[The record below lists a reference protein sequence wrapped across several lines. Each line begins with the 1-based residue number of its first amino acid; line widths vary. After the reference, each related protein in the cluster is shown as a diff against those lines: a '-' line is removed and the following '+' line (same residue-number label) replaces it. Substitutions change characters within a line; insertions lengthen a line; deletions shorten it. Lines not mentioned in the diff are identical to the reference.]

1 MPEIGTLD
9 TADIAVV
16 GGGIVGLTTAL
27 ELRKRGFDVVVVEQ
41 RFTAFGASGRSA
53 GAIWLQPRRSGP
65 ELELTRRGLAT
76 YAAYEEELGNT
87 FDLRQQ
93 GGLFFYETERQ
104 REILEHYVADR
115 RAAGLDA
122 ALVSRREAK
131 ELSEILPDNALGAVF
146 CSDDA
151 QVDAAAFSRAVNAAC
166 MRRGVRIFQNTPV
179 LGTLRRLDAVAGL
192 RTVRGEVHAGA
203 VVWATGAWAV
213 TLRSEGIDLPIETH
227 RVGQLVTQP
236 VSSVRGPVIHG
247 PRGVDRCGALTDL
260 AQFDPA
266 DFESGNAHDALLYDD
281 VMTQNTEGSLVIGH
295 TFDGHG
301 SLNPHISMNATR
313 VMIESSMLR
322 TQRFSELGVT
332 GLWAGLV
339 GETADRMPIVDSID
353 GLFVNV
359 GHSFGIADGPATS
372 EILAR
377 RVIGES
383 DPFAARLA
391 VDRAELKAS
400 RSASSGREDDSN
412 QDVSIA
418 TT

>member
-1 MPEIGTLD
+1 MPDIGTLD

-16 GGGIVGLTTAL
+16 GGGVVGLTTAL
-27 ELRKRGFDVVVVEQ
+27 QLRKRGFDVVVVEQ
-41 RFTAFGASGRSA
+41 RFTAYGASGRSA

-65 ELELTRRGLAT
+65 ELQLARRGLAS
-76 YAAYEEELGNT
+76 YSAYEEELGNT
-87 FDLRQQ
+87 FDLRRQ

-104 REILEHYVADR
+104 AEVLEHYAADR
-115 RAAGLDA
+115 RAAGLEA
-122 ALVSRREAK
+122 TLVSRREAR
-131 ELSEILPDNALGAVF
+131 ELSEVLPDSALGAVF

-151 QVDAAAFSRAVNAAC
+151 QVDAGAFARAVGAAC
-166 MRRGVRIFQNTPV
+166 MRRGVRIFENTPV
-179 LGTLRRLDAVAGL
+179 LGTLRRVDTVAGV

-203 VVWATGAWAV
+203 VVWATGAWSV

-236 VSSVRGPVIHG
+236 VASARGPVIHG

-260 AQFDPA
+260 EQFDPA
-266 DFESGNAHDALLYDD
+266 DFEIDAADDALVYDD

-295 TFDGHG
+295 TFDGRG
-301 SLNPHISMNATR
+301 SLNPHISMIATR
-313 VMIESSMLR
+313 AMIESTVAR
-322 TQRFSELGVT
+322 TQRFAALGVT

-339 GETADRMPIVDSID
+339 GETADRLPIVDSID

-359 GHSFGIADGPATS
+359 GHSSGIADGPATS

-383 DPFAARLA
+383 DPLAAQLA
-391 VDRAELKAS
+391 VDRAGL
-400 RSASSGREDDSN
+400 RPSAATPDGRDGSSNR
-412 QDVSIA
+412 DVSTA
-418 TT
+418 ST